1 MPGQFNTDPDLDG
14 VHASTY
20 GNGASGVAGINH
32 SKTAPQ
38 AGVPGGNGVFG
49 YTVNPFAAGVFGT
62 AAGGGAGVD
71 RFSSDG
77 DGTRGDTKSNAK
89 NGVVG
94 TNSSDGPAPGDVPGG
109 NGVYGFSENPNASGV
124 FGFCDS
130 GNGVLGYSPHGIGV
144 RGGGLTAGQFDGD
157 VVITGK
163 LVVEGDI
170 CLPGAGDVAEVFR
183 AGSADIEPGTVV
195 VSGDDEAMHA
205 CTQGYDQRVAGVV
218 SGARSLR
225 PGIILAGRPE
235 GGQCT
240 LALVG
245 RTYCKVDAAL
255 APIVV
260 GDLLTSSPTPGHA
273 MKASDRARAMGAI
286 VGKALGVQ
294 ADGQGIIPILVMLG

>member
-1 MPGQFNTDPDLDG
+1 M
-14 VHASTY
+14 
-20 GNGASGVAGINH
+20 
-32 SKTAPQ
+32 
-38 AGVPGGNGVFG
+38 
-49 YTVNPFAAGVFGT
+49 
-62 AAGGGAGVD
+62 
-71 RFSSDG
+71 
-77 DGTRGDTKSNAK
+77 
-89 NGVVG
+89 VG

-205 CTQGYDQRVAGVV
+205 CTQGYDQRVRGGFGRALVASGHHPCGATRRRAMHAG
-218 SGARSLR
+218 
-225 PGIILAGRPE
+225 AGRANVL
-235 GGQCT
+235 Q
-240 LALVG
+240 G
-245 RTYCKVDAAL
+245 RRRPCADRGRRSAA
-255 APIVV
+255 
-260 GDLLTSSPTPGHA
+260 SSPTPGHA

-294 ADGQGIIPILVMLG
+294 ADRQGIIPILVMLG